1 MFIFGQLQIQSPDS
15 KYSYTRKGMV
25 SKTRQ
30 KTRKV
35 RLSLSLSPVRE
46 MDQIS
51 TTADPNYTHQL

>member
-35 RLSLSLSPVRE
+35 RLSLSPVRE